1 MLDVDV
7 VSVRRLVTARPS
19 LSRQAPGSGRRG
31 LITAWPLAMASA
43 MIPTQVRLLIAPRL
57 QARPDKHA
65 FGCPGSLTPRRLSR
79 CWWFLVWLVV
89 FVGFVVLV
97 VGVLCWC

>member
-79 CWWFLVWLVV
+79 RWRPSARKVATA
-89 FVGFVVLV
+89 GPEDMED
-97 VGVLCWC
+97 GEASG